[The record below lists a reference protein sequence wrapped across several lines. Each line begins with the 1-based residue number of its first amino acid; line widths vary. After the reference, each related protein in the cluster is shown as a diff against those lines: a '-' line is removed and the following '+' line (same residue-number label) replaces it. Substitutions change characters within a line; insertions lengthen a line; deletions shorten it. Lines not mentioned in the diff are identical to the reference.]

1 MQKKE
6 NASYC
11 ILFFTYGG
19 DGGSWTRVRQ
29 HYAHDSTCLDSV
41 YGFNG
46 RRTDSQDANHEP
58 LKFCSNWRDNNL
70 SYPSCV
76 RFKESNQTNGNL
88 CRPKQPLGC

>member
-1 MQKKE
+1 MQVIAFSFLYMVE
-6 NASYC
+6 MAGVEPAS
-11 ILFFTYGG
+11 
-19 DGGSWTRVRQ
+19 
-29 HYAHDSTCLDSV
+29 ASTTPMTLHV

-46 RRTDSQDANHEP
+46 WRTDSQDANHEP